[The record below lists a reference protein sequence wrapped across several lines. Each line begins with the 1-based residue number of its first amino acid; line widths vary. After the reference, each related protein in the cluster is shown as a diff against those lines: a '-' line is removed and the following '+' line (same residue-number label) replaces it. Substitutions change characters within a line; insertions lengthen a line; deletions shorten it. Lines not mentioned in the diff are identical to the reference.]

1 MAGEVDGNQL
11 RTALV
16 VLAAP
21 AGGSTGSAGFT
32 VAGGRPARPE
42 GAERVRNWFA
52 GKGFAVDPVV
62 GISFSISGPG
72 RLFSRTLGIADAGS
86 SREYTQA
93 DLAGRLDH
101 DLIRYV
107 AAVVIGSAPDFG
119 PGNP

>member
-1 MAGEVDGNQL
+1 MTGEVDSNQL

-21 AGGSTGSAGFT
+21 AGGSTGFT
-32 VAGGRPARPE
+32 VAGGRPGRPE

-52 GKGFAVDPVV
+52 GKGFVVDPVV

-72 RLFSRTLGIADAGS
+72 RLFSRILGIADAGS